1 MQIKIYLTEHSSIML
16 PVWLTFSEE
25 ALKDIGIWFI
35 FNLSQNMQIKSIKTV
50 FIMNKVDFLIGFNPT
65 LFMDP
70 YVDGFFG
77 SSLSSSLG

>member
-1 MQIKIYLTEHSSIML
+1 
-16 PVWLTFSEE
+16 
-25 ALKDIGIWFI
+25 
-35 FNLSQNMQIKSIKTV
+35 MQIKSIKTV